1 MTAAAAATTTLKIA
15 TGVAADGLELT
26 AAQLA
31 RLNALTPAAGERH
44 SEFVEALAPTEGTD
58 RRALG
63 RRRHHRNDGT
73 ARPASASRVK
83 GTAEVGARPGAF

>member
-44 SEFVEALAPTEGTD
+44 SEA
-58 RRALG
+58 
-63 RRRHHRNDGT
+63 NM
-73 ARPASASRVK
+73 ARIDH
-83 GTAEVGARPGAF
+83 